1 MNENGKKTWIILI
14 AVAAAVLGLLL
25 VYFLYLRPAEEP
37 LPEKPAEKE
46 APPLA
51 QEKPEE
57 KVVKE
62 LPSPAPVPPIPGEK
76 EGKAAPAKPIVKME
90 ESDAW
95 IRQNAKNVSP
105 HPRFLDWLKVGNFIR
120 LITVVVDNI
129 AEGRSPRPH
138 LGFLAP
144 GKGFE
149 IMEKEKKLYLDPSG
163 YKRYDPIGDIF
174 SSIDA
179 QKAAQTFD
187 ILRPLFQEAYR
198 ELGYPKKDF
207 RDTLIRAIIVLLLTP
222 AVQGDI
228 LLEEEET
235 GINYRFADPHLEEL
249 LSTQKH
255 LIRMGPENSRKIQS
269 KLFQIA
275 VALGAP
281 QDKLPKPKV
290 YTAAKPKG

>member
-14 AVAAAVLGLLL
+14 AIAAAALGLLL

-46 APPLA
+46 APPLV

-62 LPSPAPVPPIPGEK
+62 LPPPVSPGPQVGEEKPAP
-76 EGKAAPAKPIVKME
+76 ARPIVKMD

-95 IRQNAKNVSP
+95 IRQNAKTVSP

-149 IMEKEKKLYLDPSG
+149 IMEKDKKLYLDPSG
-163 YKRYDPIGDIF
+163 YKRYDSIGDVF

-179 QKAAQTFD
+179 QKAAQTFEV
-187 ILRPLFQEAYR
+187 LKPLFQQAYR

-207 RDTLIRAIIVLLLTP
+207 RDTLIRAIVVLLLTP

-228 LLEEEET
+228 LLEEEEM
-235 GINYRFADPHLEEL
+235 GINYRFDDDHLEKL
-249 LSTQKH
+249 MNAQKH

-275 VALGAP
+275 VALGVP

-290 YTAAKPKG
+290 YTTAKPSN

>member
-1 MNENGKKTWIILI
+1 MGENGKKTWIILI
-14 AVAAAVLGLLL
+14 AVAAAILGLLL
-25 VYFLYLRPAEEP
+25 LYFLYFRPAEEP

-46 APPLA
+46 APPLV

-62 LPSPAPVPPIPGEK
+62 LPPPVSPEPKAEGKKPAPTI
-76 EGKAAPAKPIVKME
+76 PIVKME
-90 ESDAW
+90 ESDGW
-95 IRQNAKNVSP
+95 IRQNAKKVSP

-144 GKGFE
+144 GKGFAV
-149 IMEKEKKLYLDPSG
+149 MEKEKKLYLDPSG
-163 YKRYDPIGDIF
+163 YKRYDFIGDVF

-179 QKAAQTFD
+179 ERAAETFK
-187 ILRPLFQEAYR
+187 ILKPLFQEAYR

-207 RDTLIRAIIVLLLTP
+207 QDTLIRAIVVLLLTP

-228 LLEEEET
+228 LLEEEEM
-235 GINYRFADPHLEEL
+235 GINYRFADPRLEGL
-249 LSTQKH
+249 MNAQKH

-281 QDKLPKPKV
+281 QDRLPKPKV
-290 YTAAKPKG
+290 FTPAK